1 MLLFLNLTADAL
13 IDPMLGFDPLAN
25 DPAFRQSLLSGGFAT
40 QAAFG
45 GSGPA
50 VLGSLGGFGVY
61 ATLVSEGAGF
71 FNASAVGA
79 TSVSGELLG
88 DGDFAYLLRAQSVP
102 EASALGLF
110 GLALAG
116 LGLAARRRKTG

>member
-1 MLLFLNLTADAL
+1 
-13 IDPMLGFDPLAN
+13 
-25 DPAFRQSLLSGGFAT
+25 
-40 QAAFG
+40 
-45 GSGPA
+45 

-61 ATLVSEGAGF
+61 ATLVSENETI
-71 FNASAVGA
+71 FNASADGA
-79 TSVSGELLG
+79 SDVSGVHLANGEFAFLL
-88 DGDFAYLLRAQSVP
+88 APQSVP